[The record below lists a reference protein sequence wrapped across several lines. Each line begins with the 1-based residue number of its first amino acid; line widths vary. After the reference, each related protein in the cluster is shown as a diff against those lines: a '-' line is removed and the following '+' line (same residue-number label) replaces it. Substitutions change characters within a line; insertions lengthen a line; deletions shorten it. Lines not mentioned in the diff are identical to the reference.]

1 MTTDAGHRTECVTIA
16 EEEPENDDLDSAI
29 DLTKEIEDL
38 DKLQLALDRMLDY
51 PRSPS
56 TSLASSSGRETGS
69 TGKDQGIG
77 AGTSSAER
85 LNESTSSSPRK
96 REGLAARRLIRVPCG
111 TTPSACGSDSIAESV
126 PIPFTVFGGAAA
138 ARLILIDIVK
148 REDLIGI
155 LNPNDVILKIEDVN
169 VSGMLRSEVTRLLER
184 LCHDNDQIA
193 VEIVP
198 AGAITD
204 DICEILADKQWAEL
218 QTTIRDNLYSK
229 TVPYTTRPPR
239 EGEIDGEHYR
249 FVSVDEFTRLQTE
262 GMLLEHGT
270 YQGHLYG
277 TPRPEECYE
286 GTAMVSSANKGPLPP
301 NWEIGYA
308 ENGDKYFIDHN
319 SGTTTWD
326 DPRDLPPG
334 WEQVDDP
341 EYGTFFVDHINKK
354 TQYERP
360 STSGATMSS
369 RYEPIP
375 TTASSSHMANG
386 ITTNGHQH
394 SPQNQHIKS
403 RQPMIPAG
411 GSNPYFTR
419 DPAQLRGEMVTTT
432 ITKGAKGLGFTL
444 IGNDASSKGDEFI
457 QVKSVLPGGPAAED
471 GVLRAGD
478 VLVRVNGELLLGA
491 SQTDACRIFVNIPVG
506 DPVAIQVCRGYPLL
520 LDPSNRII
528 TENVYQTGGRSR
540 DLHDIE
546 IIKGKEGFGFT
557 IADSATGQRVKK
569 ILYPEQCANLLEGDT
584 IVELDGR
591 NVRAIPHTQLVD
603 MLRECPIGHRGR
615 LVVRRSSPKHRSRTP
630 AAEFRY
636 GEQTRATPL
645 PVVSPRSKTPAPVPG
660 GRHEAEPTQMPVN
673 RAQTLQRQP
682 NVAPVDTWDGAS
694 RMKPSSTS
702 LGFATPNYMPLSAFQ
717 FNKPTDLIT
726 VNLIRKPSGFGFR
739 LLGGSETNTLLTVG
753 QVVPGGAAAEDGRMQ
768 EGDEIVEIDGRN
780 VEGVSHAEAVSLLEH
795 AAHNKHVKLVVRRPR
810 LGGDRRQTFHT
821 ERQPAN
827 PTTASGEYDVTLTR
841 NENDG
846 FGFII
851 ISSLSRNGSTIGQI
865 LENSPA
871 EKCGRLKVG
880 DRVVAVN
887 GIDILNLT
895 HGEIVGLIKASGLT
909 VRLTIA
915 PPMSDGSPLASSTL
929 NRSSVI
935 NMYAPSPP
943 NSFVPPPPIFQNGGL
958 YATVGR
964 SSNYASYPQPS
975 MTPVPFSYTNGSAFK
990 GNPQYSTYADVGR
1003 PVYSSSSHING
1014 QMNGLSLNDPVPPE
1028 QDGPIISVEL
1038 ERGVRGFGFS
1048 IRGGQ
1053 EFGAMPLFV
1062 LRIAEDGPAA
1072 MDGRLRVG
1080 DQLISINGRDTK
1092 GLTHEEAI
1100 QLIKQHPTVRL
1111 TVRRHKLP

>member
-1 MTTDAGHRTECVTIA
+1 MLEC
-16 EEEPENDDLDSAI
+16 
-29 DLTKEIEDL
+29 
-38 DKLQLALDRMLDY
+38 

-56 TSLASSSGRETGS
+56 TSLASSGRETGS
-69 TGKDQGIG
+69 SGKEHGVASG
-77 AGTSSAER
+77 SVER
-85 LNESTSSSPRK
+85 LNESNENSPKK
-96 REGLAARRLIRVPCG
+96 RGVCGLAAKRLIRVPCG
-111 TTPSACGSDSIAESV
+111 KATFTTDSTVPSSV
-126 PIPFTVFGGAAA
+126 IPFTVFGGAAA
-138 ARLILIDIVK
+138 ARLILVDIVK

-155 LNPNDVILKIEDVN
+155 LSPNDIILKIEDVQ
-169 VSGMLRSEVTRLLER
+169 VSGMLRTEVTRLLER
-184 LCHDNDQIA
+184 LCHENDQIA
-193 VEIVP
+193 IEIIP

-204 DICEILADKQWAEL
+204 DICEILGDKQWADL
-218 QTTIRDNLYSK
+218 QTVIRDNLYSK

-239 EGEIDGEHYR
+239 DGEIDGEHYR
-249 FVSVDEFTRLQTE
+249 FVSVEEFKRLQTE
-262 GMLLEHGT
+262 GLLLEHGT

-286 GTAMVSSANKGPLPP
+286 SAAMVSCSNKGPLPP

-319 SGTTTWD
+319 SGTTTWE

-341 EYGTFFVDHINKK
+341 EYGTFFVDHINKR

-360 STSGATMSS
+360 GTSTTMS
-369 RYEPIP
+369 RYDALP
-375 TTASSSHMANG
+375 TTATHKSNG
-386 ITTNGHQH
+386 IISNGHQP
-394 SPQNQHIKS
+394 SPPHQQRPKQPSIAQTSQN
-403 RQPMIPAG
+403 G
-411 GSNPYFTR
+411 GNPFFTR
-419 DPAQLRGEMVTTT
+419 DPQQLRGEMVTTT
-432 ITKGAKGLGFTL
+432 IVKGPKGLGFTL
-444 IGNDASSKGDEFI
+444 IGNDASSKGNEFI
-457 QVKSVLPGGPAAED
+457 QVKSILPGGLAAED
-471 GVLRAGD
+471 GVLQPGD

-491 SQTDACRIFVNIPVG
+491 SQSDACRIFVNIPVG

-540 DLHDIE
+540 DLHEIE
-546 IIKGKEGFGFT
+546 IIKGSEGFGFT

-603 MLRECPIGHRGR
+603 MLRECPVGHRGR

-636 GEQTRATPL
+636 GEQGRANTQPT
-645 PVVSPRSKTPAPVPG
+645 VSPRSKTPAPLTHRQESDPNM
-660 GRHEAEPTQMPVN
+660 PTT

-682 NVAPVDTWDGAS
+682 NVTPSSDAWDGPSAVGS
-694 RMKPSSTS
+694 RMRPSSTT
-702 LGFATPNYMPLSAFQ
+702 LGFATPNYMPISAFQ
-717 FNKPTDLIT
+717 FNKPSDLIT
-726 VNLIRKPSGFGFR
+726 VNLIRKPNGFGFR
-739 LLGGSETNTLLTVG
+739 LLGGSETSTQLTVG
-753 QVVPGGAAAEDGRMQ
+753 QVVPGGAAADDGRMQ
-768 EGDEIVEIDGRN
+768 EGDEIIEIDGRN
-780 VEGVSHAEAVSLLEH
+780 VEGVSHVEAVSLLEQ
-795 AAHNKHVKLVVRRPR
+795 AAHSRHVKLVVRRPR
-810 LGGDRRQTFHT
+810 SDALRRQSVHA
-821 ERQPAN
+821 ERPLSGM
-827 PTTASGEYDVTLTR
+827 PTVNSGEYDVTLTR
-841 NENDG
+841 NETDG

-851 ISSLSRNGSTIGQI
+851 ISSLNRNGSTIGQI

-915 PPMSDGSPLASSTL
+915 PPMQDGGPLASSTL
-929 NRSSVI
+929 NRSVI
-935 NMYAPSPP
+935 PNSYISSPP
-943 NSFVPPPPIFQNGGL
+943 ATFVPPPPTFQNGGY
-958 YATVGR
+958 YATLGR
-964 SSNYASYPQPS
+964 NANYSSFPPPVMTTS
-975 MTPVPFSYTNGSAFK
+975 MPFSYTNGSTIRTSS
-990 GNPQYSTYADVGR
+990 NYTSYPETSR
-1003 PVYSSSSHING
+1003 PIYTTSHLNG
-1014 QMNGLSLNDPVPPE
+1014 QLNGMSLHNPVPPE
-1028 QDGPIISVEL
+1028 QDSPIISVEL
-1038 ERGVRGFGFS
+1038 ERGARGFGFS

-1072 MDGRLRVG
+1072 IDGRLKVG

-1100 QLIKQHPTVRL
+1100 QLIKQHPSVRL